1 MPNPFPGMNPY
12 LESPEFWPSVHNR
25 LIVAIADFLTPQ
37 LLPKYL
43 VDIEQRIYQL
53 SGEDALLIG
62 IPDVTIQRTP
72 TPKTE
77 SDSNVAVAAPP
88 AKSLKVTIP
97 LPLELKETYLQVVEI
112 ETKKVVTVIEV
123 LSPTNK
129 RPGKGRE
136 MYETKRENVFNS
148 RSHMVE
154 IDLLR
159 SYQPLPVFGNDIE
172 ASYRILVS
180 RANQRPIADLYL
192 FNLPDTIPAFGLP
205 LRAGDAEPIV
215 DLQGLLNQV
224 YDRAAYDFRIDYT
237 AVPVVALSETDAAW
251 ADALFRER
259 ELTKSEK
266 QVN

>member
-1 MPNPFPGMNPY
+1 MANPFPGMNPY
-12 LESPEFWPSVHNR
+12 LESPGFWSSVHNR
-25 LIVAIADFLTPQ
+25 LIVAIADWLTPQ

-43 VDIEQRIYQL
+43 VDIEQRIYQI

-62 IPDVTIQRTP
+62 IPDVTIQQTP
-72 TPKTE
+72 TRRTE

-112 ETKKVVTVIEV
+112 ETKQVVTVIEV
-123 LSPTNK
+123 LSPANK

-136 MYETKRENVFNS
+136 MYEKKREKVFGS
-148 RSHMVE
+148 CSHLVE

-159 SYQPLPVFGNDIE
+159 SYQPLPVFGNEIE

-180 RANQRPIADLYL
+180 RANQKPLGDLYL
-192 FNLPDTIPAFGLP
+192 FNLPDTIPCFPLP
-205 LRAGDAEPIV
+205 LRAGDVEPIV
-215 DLQGLLNQV
+215 DLQALLNIV

-237 AVPVVALSETDAAW
+237 AEPVPPLAEPDAVW
-251 ADALFRER
+251 ADGWLREMGVR
-259 ELTKSEK
+259 G
-266 QVN
+266 

>member
-12 LESPEFWPSVHNR
+12 LESPELWRSVHNR
-25 LIVAIADFLTPQ
+25 LIVAIADLLTPQ

-53 SGEDALLIG
+53 SGEDALVIG
-62 IPDVTIQRTP
+62 IPDVTIQRSQAP
-72 TPKTE
+72 TTE
-77 SDSNVAVAAPP
+77 TASNVAVADPP
-88 AKSLKVTIP
+88 TQSLKVRIP
-97 LPLELKETYLQVVEI
+97 WPVEVKESYLQVIET

-136 MYETKRENVFNS
+136 MYEAKRERVFG
-148 RSHMVE
+148 SHTHLVE

-180 RANQRPIADLYL
+180 RGNQRPLADLYL
-192 FNLPDTIPAFGLP
+192 FNLPDMIPQFPLP

-215 DLQGLLNQV
+215 DLQALLNGV

-237 AVPVVALSETDAAW
+237 AAPVPALSESDTAW
-251 ADALFRER
+251 ADALLGER
-259 ELTKSEK
+259 GLRG
-266 QVN
+266 

>member
-1 MPNPFPGMNPY
+1 MANPFPGMNPY
-12 LESPEFWPSVHNR
+12 LESPELWRSVHNR
-25 LIVAIADFLTPQ
+25 LIVAIADWLTPQ

-43 VDIEQRIYQL
+43 VDIEQRIYQI

-62 IPDVTIQRTP
+62 IPDVTIQRIP
-72 TPKTE
+72 TPRTE
-77 SDSNVAVAAPP
+77 SDSNVAVADPP

-97 LPLELKETYLQVVEI
+97 LPLEVKETYLQVVEI

-148 RSHMVE
+148 RTHLVE
-154 IDLLR
+154 VDLLR

-180 RANQRPIADLYL
+180 RANQRPIADLYI
-192 FNLPDTIPAFGLP
+192 FNLPDMIPQFPLP

-215 DLQGLLNQV
+215 DLQALLNGV

-237 AVPVVALSETDAAW
+237 AEPVPPLAEPDAVW
-251 ADALFRER
+251 ADAWLREMGVR
-259 ELTKSEK
+259 G
-266 QVN
+266 

>member
-12 LESPEFWPSVHNR
+12 LESPELWRSVHNR
-25 LIVAIADFLTPQ
+25 LIVAIADWLTPQ

-43 VDIEQRIYQL
+43 VDIEQRIYQI

-62 IPDVTIQRTP
+62 IPDVTIQRAQTP
-72 TPKTE
+72 RTE

-88 AKSLKVTIP
+88 AKYLKVTIP

-148 RSHMVE
+148 RTHLVE

-180 RANQRPIADLYL
+180 RGNQRPLADLYL
-192 FNLPDTIPAFGLP
+192 FNLPDMIPAFPLP

-215 DLQGLLNQV
+215 DLQALLNGV

-237 AVPVVALSETDAAW
+237 AAPVPALSESDTAW
-251 ADALFRER
+251 ADALLGER
-259 ELTKSEK
+259 GLRG
-266 QVN
+266 